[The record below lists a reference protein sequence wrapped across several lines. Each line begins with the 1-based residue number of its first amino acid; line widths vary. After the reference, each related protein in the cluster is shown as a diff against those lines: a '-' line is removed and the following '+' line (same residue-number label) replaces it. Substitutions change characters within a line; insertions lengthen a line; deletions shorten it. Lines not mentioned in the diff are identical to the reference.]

1 MKKRSEAERAAI
13 KKIKNQKDAIIKTLK
28 DVNKYSKELNYQI
41 DIFSR
46 LYLLFKKITEEVLD
60 DEYSIVYEEKSRE
73 GNVRKKIDPLARLP
87 FEQAS
92 PLMKL
97 LKGLKMN
104 MELTKP
110 DDGGSRVSNP
120 LDKLIESINNLNEE
134 GDE

>member
-1 MKKRSEAERAAI
+1 MKKRSEAERAVI

-110 DDGGSRVSNP
+110 DDGGSRVSSP

>member
-1 MKKRSEAERAAI
+1 MKKRSEAERVAI

-110 DDGGSRVSNP
+110 DDGGSRVSSP

>member
-73 GNVRKKIDPLARLP
+73 GNVRKKINPLARLP

-110 DDGGSRVSNP
+110 DDGGSRVSSP

>member
-46 LYLLFKKITEEVLD
+46 LYLLFKKMTEEVLD

-110 DDGGSRVSNP
+110 DDGGSRVSSP

>member
-1 MKKRSEAERAAI
+1 MKKRSEAERAAM

-104 MELTKP
+104 MDRMTVEVVYP
-110 DDGGSRVSNP
+110 VH
-120 LDKLIESINNLNEE
+120 
-134 GDE
+134 

>member
-1 MKKRSEAERAAI
+1 MKKRSEAKRAAI

-73 GNVRKKIDPLARLP
+73 GNVRKKIGPLARLP

-92 PLMKL
+92 TLMKL

>member
-110 DDGGSRVSNP
+110 DDGGSRVSSP